1 VRGAPGGEEWTE
13 ADDMGLH
20 ERLAHARVSHLSAP
34 DLELLGP
41 DEVYVL
47 IFNMENEDKGIYALR
62 GRAMRARSHVLAFE
76 ESVDA
81 SQFAELLEAEGFHGA
96 MPLLWNK
103 EQLESFCEASAFEV
117 SLVKQG
123 ALITPPANNEYD
135 NAVVYL

>member
-1 VRGAPGGEEWTE
+1 
-13 ADDMGLH
+13 MGLS
-20 ERLAHARVSHLSAP
+20 ELLARARVSHLSAP
-34 DLELLGP
+34 DLALVAP

-123 ALITPPANNEYD
+123 ALISPPTNNEYD
-135 NAVVYL
+135 SSVVYLS